1 MANILLIDTNTT
13 PFNEAFP
20 VYPTGLDYLQ
30 GALMD
35 KGLGRAHILDLTRRG
50 GPLTSPDLRER
61 KKKSLDLIRKVLS
74 ETHLYSS
81 ANSSSL
87 HHWGR

>member
-30 GALMD
+30 GALKEKGMD
-35 KGLGRAHILDLTRRG
+35 EVHILDLTRMNF
-50 GPLTSPDLRER
+50 
-61 KKKSLDLIRKVLS
+61 
-74 ETHLYSS
+74 S
-81 ANSSSL
+81 A
-87 HHWGR
+87 